1 MQHPPKKNSRKK
13 HPWLLPALLT
23 ALLAVTAVLLLLLP
37 KWRQQ
42 AVSDAMPESP
52 AERQKNLSQAEA
64 SELVSIRVQQ
74 LDGEDYTLSYA
85 DGSLF
90 LKENGESVPVSESV
104 SKEMVEAVTLVTT
117 TDQVAA
123 DVEEVRE
130 HLTDMELE
138 PPQITVTAT
147 FSDGRNETL
156 EIGGSV
162 PETTYRYCRWSGDN
176 GVYMCDVGIGEVFSM
191 TRNRL
196 IEVEQPEISTAL
208 VDNVRLE
215 KTDETVNVRFTVDS
229 AGYASA
235 ALTEPDAYP
244 MDAEKAQSLQSALSN
259 FRLGTLEGTLTDEN
273 RAKYGLETPLAV
285 LTLHQ
290 QAGYA
295 SHTNEEGQIV
305 SEELAEREFVFTFGD
320 WDSDYFYSCAYE
332 GRVYQV
338 SRLLTETL
346 VQGSWENWYA
356 ARPAD
361 LGNAELRSIQ
371 ILRGSG
377 SLEWQKTKIERV
389 LANNELETDTDGN
402 VIYDETVTLNGQEVA
417 AEQME
422 TLADRLASLT
432 VSGKI
437 PEDYSTE
444 GRSPRW
450 QVVLTTEGGTVRT
463 LAAYPLDTFSDALMV
478 DGIIRYY
485 VHIEA
490 LDSALG
496 ELSDALT
503 E

>member
-1 MQHPPKKNSRKK
+1 M
-13 HPWLLPALLT
+13 
-23 ALLAVTAVLLLLLP
+23 
-37 KWRQQ
+37 
-42 AVSDAMPESP
+42 
-52 AERQKNLSQAEA
+52 
-64 SELVSIRVQQ
+64 
-74 LDGEDYTLSYA
+74 
-85 DGSLF
+85 
-90 LKENGESVPVSESV
+90 
-104 SKEMVEAVTLVTT
+104 
-117 TDQVAA
+117 
-123 DVEEVRE
+123 
-130 HLTDMELE
+130 
-138 PPQITVTAT
+138 
-147 FSDGRNETL
+147 
-156 EIGGSV
+156 
-162 PETTYRYCRWSGDN
+162 
-176 GVYMCDVGIGEVFSM
+176 
-191 TRNRL
+191 
-196 IEVEQPEISTAL
+196 EQPEISTAL

-273 RAKYGLETPLAV
+273 RARYGLETPLAV

-295 SHTNEEGQIV
+295 SHTNEEGQII

-320 WDSDYFYSCAYE
+320 WGSDYFYSCAYE